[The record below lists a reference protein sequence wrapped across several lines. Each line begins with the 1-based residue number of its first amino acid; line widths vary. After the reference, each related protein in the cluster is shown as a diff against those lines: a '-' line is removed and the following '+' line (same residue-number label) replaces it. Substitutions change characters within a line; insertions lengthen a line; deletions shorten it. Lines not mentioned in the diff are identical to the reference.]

1 MRTIDFSPVFR
12 STVGFD
18 RMARLMDDVMRSA
31 DGASAPAYP
40 PYNIEKLG
48 EDDYRITMA
57 VAGFGEGDLDI
68 TVEDTTL
75 TISGRTEARE
85 EEAKRNFL
93 HRGIATRAFDRR
105 FQLAETIKVVGAA
118 VENGLLHVDLV
129 REVPEE
135 KKPRKVEIA
144 GAAKRLE
151 GTAAA

>member
-1 MRTIDFSPVFR
+1 MRTIDFTPVFR

-18 RMARLMDDVMRSA
+18 RMARLMDDMLRA
-31 DGASAPAYP
+31 GDAANAPAYP

-57 VAGFGEGDLDI
+57 VAGFGEGDIDI

-75 TISGRTEARE
+75 TISGKVEKTE
-85 EEAKRNFL
+85 EEEGRSFL

-105 FQLAETIKVVGAA
+105 FQLAETIRVVGAS

-129 REVPEE
+129 HEVPEE
-135 KKPRKVEIA
+135 KKPRRIEIA
-144 GAAKRLE
+144 GTTKRLE
-151 GTAAA
+151 GTTAA

>member
-18 RMARLMDDVMRSA
+18 RMARLMDDVMRSTET
-31 DGASAPAYP
+31 ASAPAYP

-48 EDDYRITMA
+48 DDDYRVTMA
-57 VAGFGEGDLDI
+57 VAGFGEEDLDI

-75 TISGRTEARE
+75 TISGRTQKRE
-85 EEAKRNFL
+85 EEDARTFL

-105 FQLAETIKVVGAA
+105 FQLADTIKVVGAS

-135 KKPRKVEIA
+135 KKPRKIDIA
-144 GAAKRLE
+144 GTAKQLE
-151 GTAAA
+151 GTKAA